1 MTHITRQKQPF
12 PLGLRSNMTGTPTAE
27 VEIDEALVRS
37 LLRDQH
43 ADLADL
49 QLVLM
54 DAGWD
59 NVMFRLGDK
68 YTVRLPRR
76 LVAAKLLLNEQTWLP
91 SLAKKLPLPIPS
103 PVRVG
108 KPSHSYPWNWSV
120 LPWLPGKAASEER
133 PRADQALAF
142 GNFLRALHQIA
153 PINAPV
159 NEVRGCPLAD
169 RAELVSARI
178 DQLKNSEVGLAPEIE
193 TAWTEGLNASVSRTA
208 RWLHGD
214 LHARNVLVENGRIG
228 AVIDWG
234 DITSGD
240 VATDLAGVWA
250 LFEDAEA
257 RRDALQAYGAT
268 TDEIARARAWAVNFG
283 TILLAT
289 GLVDNPPHAEM
300 GADTLRRVSN
310 DVSLS
315 S

>member
-1 MTHITRQKQPF
+1 
-12 PLGLRSNMTGTPTAE
+12 MTGTPTAE

-43 ADLADL
+43 VDLADL
-49 QLVLM
+49 PLVLM

-59 NVMFRLGDK
+59 NVMFRLGDE

-76 LVAAKLLLNEQTWLP
+76 LVAAKLLLNEQAWLP
-91 SLAKKLPLPIPS
+91 SLAQKLPFPIPS

-120 LPWLPGKAASEER
+120 LPWLPGRAASEER
-133 PRADQALAF
+133 PRGDQASAF
-142 GNFLRALHQIA
+142 GHFLRALHQIA
-153 PINAPV
+153 PNNAPL

-169 RAELVSARI
+169 RNELVSARI
-178 DQLKNSEVGLAPEIE
+178 DQLKNSEVGLAPAIE
-193 TAWTEGLNASVSRTA
+193 SAWTDGLNAPVSHTA
-208 RWLHGD
+208 CWLHGD
-214 LHARNVLVENGRIG
+214 LHARNILVKNGRIS

-257 RRDALQAYGAT
+257 RRDALEAYGAAV
-268 TDEIARARAWAVNFG
+268 DEIARARAWAVNFG

-289 GLVDNPPHAEM
+289 GLVDNPPHAAM
-300 GADTLRRVSN
+300 GADTLRRVSD
-310 DVSLS
+310 DVSMS